1 MLLFDKDSQKAYI
14 KFREFV
20 KRVCKIEVKETD
32 EGLYPVRDGSLTRSQ
47 GRPSLFPLVFKLLQL
62 SPSNCNCPSEPLPW
76 NPAQTPRSMPQ

>member
-32 EGLYPVRDGSLTRSQ
+32 EGSYQVRDGSLKRSE
-47 GRPSLFPLVFKLLQL
+47 GRPSLFPPV
-62 SPSNCNCPSEPLPW
+62 
-76 NPAQTPRSMPQ
+76 

>member
-32 EGLYPVRDGSLTRSQ
+32 EGSYQVRDGSFKGLADSPR
-47 GRPSLFPLVFKLLQL
+47 LFLLFK
-62 SPSNCNCPSEPLPW
+62 NYC
-76 NPAQTPRSMPQ
+76 